1 MPEGFTEIKKESG
14 DAGVPV
20 SSDAH
25 YPYGTSLS
33 FDTDTVDSL
42 GVSALSVGDVVEV
55 RAFAVVERKSEH
67 EDGDG
72 VDKSVCLQL
81 TQLKVNRTNSDAAD
95 ELYGGAS

>member
-1 MPEGFTEIKKESG
+1 MLEGFTEIKKE
-14 DAGVPV
+14 AGGTDVTA
-20 SSDAH
+20 SSDSH
-25 YPYGTSLS
+25 YPWGTSISLE
-33 FDTDTVDSL
+33 TEMVDSL

-72 VDKSVCLQL
+72 VDKSMCIQL